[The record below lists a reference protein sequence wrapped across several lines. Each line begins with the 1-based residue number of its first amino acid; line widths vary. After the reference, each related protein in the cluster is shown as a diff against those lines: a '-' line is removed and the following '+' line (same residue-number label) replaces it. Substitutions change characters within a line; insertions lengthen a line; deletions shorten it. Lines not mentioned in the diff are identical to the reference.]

1 MDQTRNPAKKSPIK
15 RVARGVG
22 QAKRTL
28 TRFIKK
34 PAHAPGTSPGTLVP
48 APEKKSAKS
57 RITLIAYDQDHYLK
71 KEIESIEEALPLKD
85 SPSVTWINIDGLHDI
100 ALIESIGRQFGIHP
114 LTQEDIVNL
123 GQRPKAED
131 FDDYIYIV
139 FKMLSYRDGTDQ
151 IESEQVS
158 LILGSNFLISF
169 QEVPGDVMAPVRE
182 RIEKGKGRI
191 RKAGCGYLAYALIDS
206 VVDHYFLV
214 LEAFGEK
221 IEALEAELLS
231 DPTPNSLQHLYAMKR
246 DVIFFRKQVWP
257 IREML
262 NRIVKE
268 ESPLID
274 KSVDVFISDVYD
286 HTIQIIDTIESFRD
300 LMAGLLDIYLST
312 ISNRMNAIMKMLTI
326 MATIFI
332 PLTFIAGIYGMN
344 FDYMP
349 ELKWHWAYP
358 TLWAIFISIFVG
370 MLAWFKHK
378 KWL

>member
-1 MDQTRNPAKKSPIK
+1 MGQTRNPAKKNSIK

-22 QAKRTL
+22 QARRTL

-34 PAHAPGTSPGTLVP
+34 SAHAPGTSPGTLVP
-48 APEKKSAKS
+48 APDKKSTKS
-57 RITLIAYDQDHYLK
+57 RMTLIAYDQDHYLK

-100 ALIESIGRQFGIHP
+100 ALIESIGSQFGIHP
-114 LTQEDIVNL
+114 LTQEDIVNI

-139 FKMLSYRDGTDQ
+139 FKMLSYRDGMDQ

-169 QEVPGDVMAPVRE
+169 QEAPGDVMAPVRD

-191 RKAGCGYLAYALIDS
+191 RKAGSDYLAYALIDS
-206 VVDHYFLV
+206 VVDHYFIV

-221 IEALEAELLS
+221 IENLEAELLS

-257 IREML
+257 IRELL
-262 NRIVKE
+262 NRLVKE

-274 KSVDVFISDVYD
+274 KSVDVFIGDVYD

-358 TLWAIFISIFVG
+358 ALWVIFISILVG

>member
-1 MDQTRNPAKKSPIK
+1 MDQSRNPAKKGPIK

-22 QAKRTL
+22 QARRTL
-28 TRFIKK
+28 TRFVKK
-34 PAHAPGTSPGTLVP
+34 PAHAPGTSPGTL
-48 APEKKSAKS
+48 APSPEQKNVKS
-57 RITLIAYDQDHYLK
+57 RITLITYDQDHYLK
-71 KEIESIEEALPLKD
+71 KEIDNIEEALPLKD
-85 SPSVTWINIDGLHDI
+85 APAVTWINIDGLHDI
-100 ALIESIGRQFGIHP
+100 ALIESFGRQFGIHP

-131 FDDYIYIV
+131 FDDYLYIV
-139 FKMLSYRDGTDQ
+139 FKMLSYRDGMDQ

-182 RIEKGKGRI
+182 RIAKGKGRI
-191 RKAGCGYLAYALIDS
+191 RKAGCDYLAYALIDS

-221 IEALEAELLS
+221 IEELEAELLS

-262 NRIVKE
+262 NRLVKE

-358 TLWAIFISIFVG
+358 ALWAIFISIFVG

>member
-1 MDQTRNPAKKSPIK
+1 MDQTRNPAKKNPIK
-15 RVARGVG
+15 RVARGVS

-28 TRFIKK
+28 TRFVKK

-100 ALIESIGRQFGIHP
+100 ALIESIGRHFGIHP

-139 FKMLSYRDGTDQ
+139 FKMLSYRNGTDQ

-358 TLWAIFISIFVG
+358 ALWAIFISIFVG

>member
-1 MDQTRNPAKKSPIK
+1 MDQTRNPAKKNPIK

-71 KEIESIEEALPLKD
+71 REIASIDEALPLKD

-139 FKMLSYRDGTDQ
+139 FKMLSYRDGMDQ

-262 NRIVKE
+262 NRLVKE

>member
-1 MDQTRNPAKKSPIK
+1 MDQTRNPAKKNPIK

-262 NRIVKE
+262 NRLVKE

-358 TLWAIFISIFVG
+358 ALWAIFISIFVG

>member
-1 MDQTRNPAKKSPIK
+1 MGETRNPARKNPIK

-22 QAKRTL
+22 QAGRTL
-28 TRFIKK
+28 TRFIRK
-34 PAHAPGTSPGTLVP
+34 PAHAPGTPPGTLVP
-48 APEKKSAKS
+48 ASEKKSAKS
-57 RITLIAYDQDHYLK
+57 RISLIAYDQNHYLK

-85 SPSVTWINIDGLHDI
+85 SPAVTWINIDGLHDI
-100 ALIESIGRQFGIHP
+100 ALIESIGIQFGIHP
-114 LTQEDIVNL
+114 LTQEDIVNI

-139 FKMLSYRDGTDQ
+139 FKMLSYRDGMDQ

-158 LILGSNFLISF
+158 LVLGSNFLISF

-191 RKAGCGYLAYALIDS
+191 RRAGCDYLAYALIDA
-206 VVDHYFLV
+206 VVDHYFFV

-221 IEALEAELLS
+221 IEDLEAELLS

-257 IREML
+257 IRELL
-262 NRIVKE
+262 NRLVKE

-358 TLWAIFISIFVG
+358 ALWVIFISIFVG

>member
-1 MDQTRNPAKKSPIK
+1 MDQTRNPAKKNPIK

-71 KEIESIEEALPLKD
+71 REIASIDEALPLKD

-139 FKMLSYRDGTDQ
+139 FKMLSYRDGMDQ

-262 NRIVKE
+262 NRLVKE

-358 TLWAIFISIFVG
+358 ALWAIFISIFVG

>member
-1 MDQTRNPAKKSPIK
+1 LYPFA
-15 RVARGVG
+15 V
-22 QAKRTL
+22 
-28 TRFIKK
+28 
-34 PAHAPGTSPGTLVP
+34 
-48 APEKKSAKS
+48 
-57 RITLIAYDQDHYLK
+57 
-71 KEIESIEEALPLKD
+71 
-85 SPSVTWINIDGLHDI
+85 
-100 ALIESIGRQFGIHP
+100 
-114 LTQEDIVNL
+114 
-123 GQRPKAED
+123 
-131 FDDYIYIV
+131 
-139 FKMLSYRDGTDQ
+139 
-151 IESEQVS
+151 
-158 LILGSNFLISF
+158 
-169 QEVPGDVMAPVRE
+169 
-182 RIEKGKGRI
+182 
-191 RKAGCGYLAYALIDS
+191 YLAYALIDA

-221 IEALEAELLS
+221 IEDLEAELLS
-231 DPTPNSLQHLYAMKR
+231 DPTPNSLQRLYAMKR

-257 IREML
+257 IRELL
-262 NRIVKE
+262 NRLVKE

-344 FDYMP
+344 FEYMP

-358 TLWAIFISIFVG
+358 ALWVIFISIFLG
-370 MLAWFKHK
+370 MLTWFKHK